1 MPGCIRSSHRCTHTC
16 ARQLACVPIGLSPR
30 PTATFGAGH
39 LRHRGS
45 SSLLRIKLL
54 IGAALMGFPRLRH
67 QLALPAL
74 AASAALIAGA
84 VALITGSQPTL
95 AQGTPSLMEFRWD
108 NTKDY
113 RKLYYFMTETQRLK
127 RSEYYLILRPK
138 DRKTAILKLSISI
151 PSYFDAKID
160 PKRIKLCKMSEG
172 GMMSRTKCQEI
183 IPATIEVAAN
193 GGAIDIFPD
202 TPVPDTG
209 TIGVYMNI
217 FNPFNI
223 GMYQFN
229 ALAQAPGDVPM
240 AGYLGSWLI
249 QIDPPNN

>member
-1 MPGCIRSSHRCTHTC
+1 MRIH
-16 ARQLACVPIGLSPR
+16 L
-30 PTATFGAGH
+30 FAG
-39 LRHRGS
+39 
-45 SSLLRIKLL
+45 ITP
-54 IGAALMGFPRLRH
+54 MGFPPFKRL
-67 QLALPAL
+67 LAPLPAL
-74 AASAALIAGA
+74 ATATALAGIGSLAASFLEPPA
-84 VALITGSQPTL
+84 Q

-138 DRKTAILKLSISI
+138 DRKTAILKLSITI

-160 PKRIKLCKMSEG
+160 PKRVKLCRMSEG
-172 GMMSRTKCQEI
+172 GMMSRTRCQET
-183 IPATIEVAAN
+183 IPATIEIAEN
-193 GGAIDIFPD
+193 GSAIEIFPD

-229 ALAQAPGDVPM
+229 ALAQAPGDVPI